1 MATVSEKLLTARE
14 FSSLPDPGDGA
25 RQELV
30 RGVVVT
36 MPPPK
41 GPHGQCCANIAAIL
55 WHFVRQ
61 HKLGRVLS
69 NDTGLLT
76 GTNPDTVR
84 GADIL
89 YWSYQR
95 LPSLPEDVYISVPAD
110 LAVEVRS
117 PSNDD
122 GDMHEKVVEYLE
134 AGVAL
139 VWVVDPRERTVTI
152 YRTAAEGRVLHETAT
167 LTGEDV
173 LPGFSCPVAD
183 FFVDCP

>member
-14 FSSLPDPGDGA
+14 FSRLPEPPEGA
-25 RQELV
+25 RQELI
-30 RGVVVT
+30 RGVIVT

-55 WHFVRQ
+55 WHFVRL
-61 HKLGRVLS
+61 HKLGRILS

-84 GADIL
+84 GGDIL
-89 YWSYQR
+89 YWSYRR
-95 LPSLPEDVYISVPAD
+95 LPDLPEDVYISVPAD

-117 PSNDD
+117 PSNNDEAVL
-122 GDMHEKVVEYLE
+122 EKVTEYLR
-134 AGVAL
+134 AGVTL
-139 VWVVDPRERTVTI
+139 VWVVGPKERTATV
-152 YRTAAEGRVLHETAT
+152 YRIGAEGRVLPETA
-167 LTGEDV
+167 LITGEDV
-173 LPGFSCPVAD
+173 LLGFSCPVAE